1 MHSLAA
7 KRDLGSA
14 QSDADR
20 QRRRLT
26 NPHKLPFRG
35 VVSED
40 WPPEMRPKSNPPVG
54 AGRSCRRLHPPTAPY
69 RDRVRPRRHLECY
82 RPSLAPKCRVAQ
94 RSNPGTAVRSHS
106 RWACPCQYSL
116 LSARAVRAMD
126 ILKPLFGLG
135 SRKITMD
142 QVRMSRVYRSM
153 HGRPAPDRNS
163 VEQAAHA
170 DSGKRPASTQASPLQ
185 PRHVSAARSI
195 AQAPGRRTCTRGDSR
210 LPAAVAP

>member
-106 RWACPCQYSL
+106 RWACPCQYSASVGKGRQGYGYFEASVRL
-116 LSARAVRAMD
+116 GVAKNHHGSGSYVKSLSFDAQS
-126 ILKPLFGLG
+126 PHTG
-135 SRKITMD
+135 SK
-142 QVRMSRVYRSM
+142 Q
-153 HGRPAPDRNS
+153 
-163 VEQAAHA
+163 
-170 DSGKRPASTQASPLQ
+170 
-185 PRHVSAARSI
+185 
-195 AQAPGRRTCTRGDSR
+195 RRTGSTR
-210 LPAAVAP
+210 